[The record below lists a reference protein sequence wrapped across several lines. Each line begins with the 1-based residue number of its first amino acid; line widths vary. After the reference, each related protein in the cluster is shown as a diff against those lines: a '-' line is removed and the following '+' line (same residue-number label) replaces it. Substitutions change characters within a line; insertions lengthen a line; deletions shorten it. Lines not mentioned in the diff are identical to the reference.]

1 MGYVIIFNNNTYK
14 DSEGKDKN
22 YEFKLGESIQISKK
36 IKRNR
41 NVDKLMQGLEDSTI
55 TEEYVFTDIKF
66 HKEIYQPGRIE
77 FTLQIIKGNIPEF
90 KGSVDLKYG
99 EDIVAKNYYIFEKV
113 TKGEYVT
120 YKAYSVDKFLTIDK
134 FNMAHKG
141 KRLVTPLSI
150 NDDPKAGGI
159 VYTVFGLQEG
169 TKTTKSINEFKSLID
184 KPVGVPWVKKLNHI
198 GESTDDTIE
207 AVIPYCVQYNESFL
221 DFMVRI
227 CNRYGEFLYC
237 EENKWHIGLEATTN
251 VIDISNN
258 SASYA
263 AKYESCITEF
273 QDEAAFLNPNY
284 LDSECVDNKGYTFTE
299 DSAIFK
305 KSNGAFSQEYFQ
317 PIDYKDYAK
326 LSDYV
331 PPLSTAFDLLK
342 SAEERQNFFDAVV
355 GTSVAT
361 SLRLGIASKFQHDIN
376 TKYKTKYYEVLK
388 DNSVEDGSNIKYEFT
403 RNSNQVDVG
412 FCKKILKGEEEA
424 ERNKLELE
432 YSTYTH
438 LLLGKKVIYDGKNY
452 VVYRVEAGKEKDKEE
467 YQVVMLVPE
476 VQGLFYPL
484 PMKQLHT
491 RKASPQRAVVVNNF
505 DPERLG
511 RVQVKYPWQT
521 KTEPLA
527 ADATPWIRVCYPMAS
542 NESGFMFFP
551 KKDDEVLIDYE
562 EGNIERPFVAGS
574 FYSKT
579 NSPSVPS
586 STQMVGAVKSI
597 TSDNGHHISF
607 TDLSGYKFISDI
619 IPLPFFSILS
629 KFGLL
634 SSPCTGDAAEDMLEW
649 GKDLRKYLA
658 GGFEIADYLG
668 VYSIKGSTHGRNI
681 TISSPVG
688 NVVVDAFTGIT
699 INAPHGDVNIVGKNV
714 NIEARNNLTIQSG
727 TNIKRPY
734 FWHNSRQGALGI
746 LGGLAAVGTTSLMGL
761 IGLDLSFHRTW
772 LEVLLRPIGGTMQI
786 KSYRFMQ
793 LEAGVGE
800 TKIMRNREQVKSLK
814 KFKEGVMFRHAF
826 GDNPL
831 YTSDHWK
838 RIVEDY
844 NTSMCE
850 VKEVNMLLSDI
861 VRGING
867 LLSILYNKKVAG
879 NYSKKDFEKSI
890 KELMD
895 LLSSKRS
902 DVGHDNDSID
912 TMYEVLNEF
921 IEMIGNRSKNIE
933 KKIKPLD
940 TSSFKKIEGEISK
953 YLKEIKDKIKSI
965 NYNGDE
971 WYVHGLNI
979 TDEPLCE
986 YRKGLFLLIK
996 KYLSST
1002 DLKDLIKM
1010 DSTILKDDVDW
1021 ENENS
1026 LKWAN
1031 AIKVAEPL
1039 QIPQLGNLSGKDFAK
1054 MIGGTMLMRSGQAAL
1069 GKLGFNDFME
1079 NDVWGQN
1086 DKGKILFSDVKG
1098 ETYCLTKDGV
1108 KTAKHP
1114 NLETIAKVIENEI
1127 KNYKFLSKEGF
1138 RAAQRARYQG

>member
-1 MGYVIIFNNNTYK
+1 MAEDTSNQTKSGSKYAIDFLK
-14 DSEGKDKN
+14 EGKV
-22 YEFKLGESIQISKK
+22 EFTLTLGEK
-36 IKRNR
+36 N
-41 NVDKLMQGLEDSTI
+41 DKYGEL
-55 TEEYVFTDIKF
+55 TEVSF
-66 HKEIYQPGRIE
+66 HKEIYQPGCVE
-77 FTLQIIKGNIPEF
+77 FKVQVGTKTQASC

-99 EDIVAKNYYIFEKV
+99 VDIVAKNYYIFEKV

-237 EENKWHIGLEATTN
+237 EENKWHIGLIATTN

-258 SASYA
+258 SASSA

-273 QDEAAFLNPNY
+273 QDEATFLNPNY
-284 LDSECVDNKGYTFTE
+284 LDSECVDNKGYTLTE

-305 KSNGAFSQEYFQ
+305 KSNGAFTQEYFQ
-317 PIDYKDYAK
+317 PIGNKDYAQ

-342 SAEERQNFFDAVV
+342 SAEERQNFFDAVA
-355 GTSVAT
+355 GTAVAT
-361 SLRLGIASKFQHDIN
+361 SLRLGVASKFQHDVN
-376 TKYKTKYYEVLK
+376 TKYKTDYYKVLK
-388 DNSVEDGSNIKYEFT
+388 DTSVEDGSNIKYEFT
-403 RNSNQVDVG
+403 RNSNQVDVD
-412 FCKKILKGEEEA
+412 FCEKILKGEEEA
-424 ERNKLELE
+424 ERNKLELG

-438 LLLGKKVIYDGKNY
+438 LLLGQKVIYGGQNY

-467 YQVVMLVPE
+467 HQVVVLVPE
-476 VQGLFYPL
+476 VQGVFYPL

-521 KTEPLA
+521 KTEPLT

-574 FYSKT
+574 FYSKN

-619 IPLPFFSILS
+619 IPLPFFSLLS

-634 SSPCTGDAAEDMLEW
+634 SSPCMGDAAEDMLEW

-714 NIEARNNLTIQSG
+714 NIEARNNLIIQSG
-727 TNIKRPY
+727 SNIKQPY
-734 FWHNSRQGALGI
+734 FSTD
-746 LGGLAAVGTTSLMGL
+746 VKSLDEWKKSIFRTAPAFETGVL
-761 IGLDLSFHRTW
+761 KIGYDLSFHRTW
-772 LEVLLRPIGGTMQI
+772 LEVLFRPIGGAMLI
-786 KSYRFMQ
+786 KSYRYLC
-793 LEAGVGE
+793 LEAGEGDANIGLKRDYVANNIKVLAKLTNYYLLVRSLLDDIRTLITRIRLVSFPFKDTNNFVLKDINVMKDIIKGKIKENKDFQDEHTWGQREGYLAEVNAMRKHFQYVKQRGIVKNSKFLKEMIKEYEAAIERLEKGLLGMSEANHNQKIEVKVLEKFDATTSENCKKILFNSIADYVEDDKDLKLLLHLDESKVDDWTSSLGINKGIVIGPSKTAMTKVTLFAPLKKTLAFGGVLDDKWWNKLDDGGIVYSVTKGQYKLITKGADNQFKEE
-800 TKIMRNREQVKSLK
+800 TKSNRN
-814 KFKEGVMFRHAF
+814 A
-826 GDNPL
+826 
-831 YTSDHWK
+831 
-838 RIVEDY
+838 
-844 NTSMCE
+844 
-850 VKEVNMLLSDI
+850 
-861 VRGING
+861 
-867 LLSILYNKKVAG
+867 
-879 NYSKKDFEKSI
+879 
-890 KELMD
+890 D
-895 LLSSKRS
+895 LLSK
-902 DVGHDNDSID
+902 VV
-912 TMYEVLNEF
+912 T
-921 IEMIGNRSKNIE
+921 
-933 KKIKPLD
+933 
-940 TSSFKKIEGEISK
+940 
-953 YLKEIKDKIKSI
+953 EIKTCID
-965 NYNGDE
+965 GA
-971 WYVHGLNI
+971 
-979 TDEPLCE
+979 
-986 YRKGLFLLIK
+986 RFLDMVLP
-996 KYLSST
+996 
-1002 DLKDLIKM
+1002 
-1010 DSTILKDDVDW
+1010 
-1021 ENENS
+1021 
-1026 LKWAN
+1026 AN
-1031 AIKVAEPL
+1031 
-1039 QIPQLGNLSGKDFAK
+1039 
-1054 MIGGTMLMRSGQAAL
+1054 
-1069 GKLGFNDFME
+1069 
-1079 NDVWGQN
+1079 
-1086 DKGKILFSDVKG
+1086 
-1098 ETYCLTKDGV
+1098 
-1108 KTAKHP
+1108 
-1114 NLETIAKVIENEI
+1114 
-1127 KNYKFLSKEGF
+1127 
-1138 RAAQRARYQG
+1138 